1 MYGALSGM
9 GDGEMD
15 RFNNFFLMD
24 TDAVKAYTVE
34 VLHYFEPAEELS
46 CTEIGD
52 GNINY
57 VSRVQSLRDGR
68 SIIVKQ
74 ADKLLRS
81 SGRPLDLYRNKIEA
95 QILKLQGELAPGYVP
110 RVFRYDETM
119 AAISMEDISAYG
131 NLRKEL
137 AEGRV
142 YGHLAENL
150 STFMI
155 ETLLPT
161 TDLVMERNEKKRRV
175 QFYTNPELC
184 NITEDLVL
192 TEPYYNFKNRNIIT
206 PGNEAYVEQYLYQ
219 NEALKAEVGKLRYQF
234 MNHAQALLHGDLHS
248 GSVFA
253 NEQGIKVIDPEFAF
267 YGPMGYDIGN
277 VVGNLYFSWANKVFA
292 HPDDASVKAVA
303 DTLADVFDMTF
314 RKMKKRYDE
323 LVSFPLYRT
332 EGFKNDFLRGVMADT
347 LGYAGTEIIRRTVG
361 DSKVTEITSVNDPAW
376 RIPME
381 RALIQMGIYLIMH
394 RNELRHGQELADIF
408 EGLIARCKEAEQ

>member
-1 MYGALSGM
+1 M
-9 GDGEMD
+9 GKFD
-15 RFNNFFLMD
+15 NFFLMD
-24 TDAVKAYTVE
+24 TEAVKAYTVE
-34 VLHYFEPAEELS
+34 VLHYFEPGDELS

-68 SIIVKQ
+68 SVIVKQ

-95 QILKLQGELAPGYVP
+95 QILELQGKLAPGYVP
-110 RVFRYDETM
+110 QVFRYDETM
-119 AAISMEDISAYG
+119 AAISMEDISAYA

-137 AEGRV
+137 AAGHV
-142 YGHLAENL
+142 YGHLADNL
-150 STFMI
+150 STFMV

-161 TDLVMERNEKKRRV
+161 TDLVMERNEKKRWV

-192 TEPYYNFKNRNIIT
+192 TEPYYNFKNRNVIT
-206 PGNEAYVEQYLYQ
+206 TGNEAYVGQQLYQ

-267 YGPMGYDIGN
+267 YGPIGYDIGN
-277 VVGNLYFSWANKVFA
+277 VVGNLYFSLANKAFA
-292 HPDDASVKAVA
+292 HPEDALAKAVA
-303 DTLADVFDMTF
+303 DTLVNVFDMTF
-314 RKMKKRYDE
+314 RKLGKHYDE
-323 LVSFPLYRT
+323 LVSLPLYRT
-332 EGFKNDFLRGVMADT
+332 EGFKSAFLNGVMADT

-361 DSKVTEITSVNDPAW
+361 DSKVVEITSVNDPAQ

-394 RNELRHGQELADIF
+394 RHQIRHGQDLADIF

>member
-1 MYGALSGM
+1 MAKF
-9 GDGEMD
+9 D
-15 RFNNFFLMD
+15 NFFLMN
-24 TDAVKAYTVE
+24 TDAVKDYTVE
-34 VLHYFEPAEELS
+34 VLHYFEPGEELT

-57 VSRVQSLRDGR
+57 VFRVYSLRDGR

-95 QILKLQGELAPGYVP
+95 QILELQGKLAPGYVP
-110 RVFRYDETM
+110 QVFRYDETM

-137 AEGRV
+137 AAGRV
-142 YGHLAENL
+142 YGHLAENF
-150 STFMI
+150 STFMV

-192 TEPYYNFKNRNIIT
+192 TEPYDNFKNGNIIT
-206 PGNEAYVEQYLYQ
+206 PGNEAYVEKNLYQ
-219 NEALKAEVGKLRYQF
+219 NEALKGEVAQLRYQF
-234 MNHAQALLHGDLHS
+234 MNCAQSLIHGDLHS

-253 NEQGIKVIDPEFAF
+253 NENGIKVIDPEFAF

-277 VVGNLYFSWANKVFA
+277 VLGNLYFSWANKMFA
-292 HPDDASVKAVA
+292 HPEDTSAEAVA
-303 DTLADVFDMTF
+303 DTIESVFDLTF
-314 RKMKKRYDE
+314 RKMEKRYDE

-332 EGFKNDFLRGVMADT
+332 ESFRKNFLHSVMADT

-361 DSKVTEITSVNDPAW
+361 DSKVVEITSVKDPAQ

-381 RALIQMGIYLIMH
+381 RALIQMGTHLIMKRH
-394 RNELRHGQELADIF
+394 EICHGSELTDIF
-408 EGLIARCKEAEQ
+408 RQLIAR

>member
-1 MYGALSGM
+1 
-9 GDGEMD
+9 
-15 RFNNFFLMD
+15 MD
-24 TDAVKAYTVE
+24 TEAVKAYAVE

-57 VSRVQSLRDGR
+57 VFRVQSLRDGR
-68 SIIVKQ
+68 SIIIKQ

-95 QILKLQGELAPGYVP
+95 QILELQGRLAPGYVP
-110 RVFRYDETM
+110 RVYRYDETM

-137 AEGRV
+137 AAGRV
-142 YGHLAENL
+142 YGHLADNL
-150 STFMI
+150 STFMV

-192 TEPYYNFKNRNIIT
+192 TEPYYNFKNRNVIT
-206 PGNEAYVEQYLYQ
+206 PGNEAYVEQQLYR

-253 NEQGIKVIDPEFAF
+253 NELGIKVIDPEFAF

-277 VVGNLYFSWANKVFA
+277 VVGNLYFSWANKAFA
-292 HPDDASVKAVA
+292 HPEDTSAKAVA
-303 DTLADVFDMTF
+303 DTLVNVFDMTF
-314 RKMKKRYDE
+314 RKLDKRYDE
-323 LVSFPLYRT
+323 FVSFPLYRT
-332 EGFKNDFLRGVMADT
+332 EGFKSDFLRGVMADT

-361 DSKVTEITSVNDPAW
+361 DSKVVEITSVNDPAQ

-394 RNELRHGQELADIF
+394 RQELRHGQELADIF

>member
-1 MYGALSGM
+1 M
-9 GDGEMD
+9 GKFDQ
-15 RFNNFFLMD
+15 FFLMN
-24 TDAVKAYTVE
+24 TDAVKEYTVE
-34 VLHYFEPAEELS
+34 VLHYFEPDEELS

-57 VSRVQSLRDGR
+57 VSRVQSLKDGR
-68 SIIVKQ
+68 SVIVKQ

-95 QILKLQGELAPGYVP
+95 QILELQGQLAPEYVP
-110 RVFRYDETM
+110 QVFRYDETM

-137 AEGRV
+137 AAGHV

-150 STFMI
+150 STFMV
-155 ETLLPT
+155 ETLLAT

-192 TEPYYNFKNRNIIT
+192 TEPYDNFKDRNIIT
-206 PGNEAYVEQYLYQ
+206 SGNESFVEQNLYQ
-219 NEALKAEVGKLRYQF
+219 NDALKSEAAKLRYQF
-234 MNHAQALLHGDLHS
+234 MNHAQSLLHGDLHS

-253 NEQGIKVIDPEFAF
+253 NEQGLKVIDPEFAF

-292 HPDDASVKAVA
+292 HPEDASAQAVA
-303 DTLADVFDMTF
+303 DTIVSVFDLTF
-314 RKMKKRYDE
+314 RKMDKRYDE
-323 LVSFPLYRT
+323 LVTFPLYRT
-332 EGFKNDFLRGVMADT
+332 EGFKKAFLDSVMADT

-361 DSKVTEITSVNDPAW
+361 DSKVMEITSVENLEQ

-381 RALIQMGIYLIMH
+381 RALIRMGIHLIM
-394 RNELRHGQELADIF
+394 NRHEIRQGKELAEIF
-408 EGLIARCKEAEQ
+408 EKLIAC

>member
-1 MYGALSGM
+1 
-9 GDGEMD
+9 
-15 RFNNFFLMD
+15 MD
-24 TDAVKAYTVE
+24 TEAVKAYAVE
-34 VLHYFEPAEELS
+34 VLHFFEPAEELS

-68 SIIVKQ
+68 SIIIKQ

-95 QILKLQGELAPGYVP
+95 QILELQGRLAPGYVP
-110 RVFRYDETM
+110 QVYRYDETM

-137 AEGRV
+137 AAGRI

-150 STFMI
+150 STFMA

-192 TEPYYNFKNRNIIT
+192 TEPYYNFKNRNVIT
-206 PGNEAYVEQYLYQ
+206 PGNEAYVEQQLYR

-277 VVGNLYFSWANKVFA
+277 VVGNLYFSWANKAFA
-292 HPDDASVKAVA
+292 HPEDTSAKAVA
-303 DTLADVFDMTF
+303 DTLVNVFDMTF
-314 RKMKKRYDE
+314 RKLDKRYDE

-332 EGFKNDFLRGVMADT
+332 EGFKSDFLCGVMADT

-361 DSKVTEITSVNDPAW
+361 DSKVAEITSVNDPAQ
-376 RIPME
+376 RISME

-394 RNELRHGQELADIF
+394 RQELRHGRELADIF

>member
-1 MYGALSGM
+1 MSKF
-9 GDGEMD
+9 D
-15 RFNNFFLMD
+15 NFFLMNTD
-24 TDAVKAYTVE
+24 TVKDYTVE
-34 VLHYFEPAEELS
+34 VLHYFEPGEELT
-46 CTEIGD
+46 CIEIGD

-57 VSRVQSLRDGR
+57 VFRVCSNRDGR
-68 SIIVKQ
+68 SVIVKQ

-95 QILKLQGELAPGYVP
+95 QILELQGKLAPGYVP
-110 RVFRYDETM
+110 QVFRYDETM

-137 AEGRV
+137 AAGRV
-142 YGHLAENL
+142 YGHLAENF
-150 STFMI
+150 STFMV
-155 ETLLPT
+155 ETLLTT

-192 TEPYYNFKNRNIIT
+192 TEPYDNFKNGNIIT
-206 PGNEAYVEQYLYQ
+206 PGNEAYVEQNLYQ
-219 NEALKAEVGKLRYQF
+219 NEALKGEVAKLRYHF
-234 MNHAQALLHGDLHS
+234 MNCAQSLIHGDLHS

-253 NEQGIKVIDPEFAF
+253 NENGIKVIDPEFAF

-277 VVGNLYFSWANKVFA
+277 VLGNLYFSWANKVFA
-292 HPDDASVKAVA
+292 HPEDTSAEAVA
-303 DTLADVFDMTF
+303 DTIAATFDLTF
-314 RKMKKRYDE
+314 RKMEQRYDE

-332 EGFKNDFLRGVMADT
+332 ESFRKDFLHSVMADT

-361 DSKVTEITSVNDPAW
+361 DSKVVEITSVENPEV

-381 RALIQMGIYLIMH
+381 RALIQMGIHLIMNRH
-394 RNELRHGQELADIF
+394 EICHGSELTEVFRQ
-408 EGLIARCKEAEQ
+408 LIAR

>member
-1 MYGALSGM
+1 MPDTARKEKFM
-9 GDGEMD
+9 GKFDQ
-15 RFNNFFLMD
+15 FFLMN
-24 TDAVKAYTVE
+24 TDAVKEYTVE
-34 VLHYFEPAEELS
+34 VLHYFEPDEELS

-57 VSRVQSLRDGR
+57 VSRVQSLKDGR
-68 SIIVKQ
+68 SVIVKQ

-95 QILKLQGELAPGYVP
+95 QILELQGQLAPEYVP
-110 RVFRYDETM
+110 QVFRYDETM

-137 AEGRV
+137 AAGHV

-150 STFMI
+150 STFMV
-155 ETLLPT
+155 ETLLAT

-192 TEPYYNFKNRNIIT
+192 TEPYDNFKGRNIIT
-206 PGNEAYVEQYLYQ
+206 SGNEAYVEQNLYQ
-219 NEALKAEVGKLRYQF
+219 NEALKGEVAKLRYQF
-234 MNHAQALLHGDLHS
+234 MNHAQSLLHGDLHS

-253 NEQGIKVIDPEFAF
+253 NEQGLKVIDPEFAF

-292 HPDDASVKAVA
+292 HTEDASAQAVA
-303 DTLADVFDMTF
+303 DTIVSVFDLTF
-314 RKMKKRYDE
+314 SKMAKRYDE
-323 LVSFPLYRT
+323 LVTFPLYRT
-332 EGFKNDFLRGVMADT
+332 EGFKKAFLDSVMADT

-361 DSKVTEITSVNDPAW
+361 DSKVMEITSVENLEQ

-381 RALIQMGIYLIMH
+381 RALIQMGIHLIMH
-394 RNELRHGQELADIF
+394 RNEIRQGKELAEF
-408 EGLIARCKEAEQ
+408 FQNLITC

>member
-1 MYGALSGM
+1 M
-9 GDGEMD
+9 G
-15 RFNNFFLMD
+15 RFDQFFLMD

-34 VLHYFEPAEELS
+34 VLHFFDPGEELS

-68 SIIVKQ
+68 SVIVKQ

-95 QILKLQGELAPGYVP
+95 QILELQGKLAPEYVP
-110 RVFRYDETM
+110 QVFRYDETM

-137 AEGRV
+137 AAGHV

-150 STFMI
+150 STFMV
-155 ETLLPT
+155 ETLLAT

-192 TEPYYNFKNRNIIT
+192 TEPYDNFKDRNIIT
-206 PGNEAYVEQYLYQ
+206 PGNESFVEQNLYR
-219 NEALKAEVGKLRYQF
+219 NDALKSEAAKLRYHF
-234 MNHAQALLHGDLHS
+234 MNHAQSLLHGDLHS

-253 NEQGIKVIDPEFAF
+253 NEQGLKVIDPEFAF

-292 HPDDASVKAVA
+292 HPEDASVQAVA
-303 DTLADVFDMTF
+303 DTIVSVFDLTF
-314 RKMKKRYDE
+314 QKMDKRYDE
-323 LVSFPLYRT
+323 LVTFPLYRT
-332 EGFKNDFLRGVMADT
+332 EGFKKAFMDSVMADT

-361 DSKVTEITSVNDPAW
+361 DSKVMEITSVEDLKQ

-381 RALIQMGIYLIMH
+381 RALIRMGIHLIMN
-394 RNELRHGQELADIF
+394 RREIRQGKELAEVF
-408 EGLIARCKEAEQ
+408 EELIAC